1 MKKLNNPQQF
11 IIHLPFEYK
20 KAVLTQAR
28 TSRNRPYAFIVDFN
42 DGSRKFMKGPFKS
55 AEKAQGHVICNEVKR
70 RLASKYLS
78 SIQCE
83 IKE

>member
-28 TSRNRPYAFIVDFN
+28 TSTKRPYAFIVEFN
-42 DGSRKFMKGPFKS
+42 GGSRKFMKGHLKVPRKHM
-55 AEKAQGHVICNEVKR
+55 AT
-70 RLASKYLS
+70 
-78 SIQCE
+78 
-83 IKE
+83 